1 MNTFGNIL
9 RELRK
14 EKGLSGK
21 ELADVLK
28 VHKGSISNWETDRR
42 SPDKEMLNTIAEYF
56 EVSVDYLLGRT
67 NIKNLDINKKGDIEH
82 INPNP
87 SKLIFANHLK
97 QLRESTGLSQVDL
110 AKIIGVSPS
119 TIGMYEQGRRTPDLE
134 VLTEIAT
141 HFQVSVDYLLG
152 RTSIKISKTSLRRFK
167 I

>member
-56 EVSVDYLLGRT
+56 EVSVDFLLGRT
-67 NIKNLDINKKGDIEH
+67 NIKNLDYNENVDIEH
-82 INPNP
+82 I
-87 SKLIFANHLK
+87 SANVN
-97 QLRESTGLSQVDL
+97 ESCT
-110 AKIIGVSPS
+110 
-119 TIGMYEQGRRTPDLE
+119 
-134 VLTEIAT
+134 
-141 HFQVSVDYLLG
+141 DYLLG
-152 RTSIKISKTSLRRFK
+152 KTSDSDKESIENYSEKTLKAAELFEELNVSQKEAVLK
-167 I
+167 IIEELLDSKEK